1 MDTVNFQCDF
11 CGDKSEGEQLAGWAR
26 PHCSIEMVIRGR
38 RFMSASAIG
47 GVYGVP
53 LVTTEVEDERWGTS
67 LCDRCMK
74 RLAAFLGLRLETP
87 EEFSMRQDETAR
99 RVASDLAASSASMMS
114 HTSTGMRGELVQQ
127 FPTSDTQGQGG
138 FKDPH
143 GNAVTFIPPQSP
155 QPGGLVAQ
163 FPNEPPSSSPSSQEG
178 LKDLRGNAI
187 TFAHPD
193 SGPIARPGR
202 SRKKKPRSAAKSAS
216 AGGE

>member
-26 PHCSIEMVIRGR
+26 PHCSIEMVLRGR
-38 RFMSASAIG
+38 RFMPASAIG

-53 LVTTEVEDERWGTS
+53 LVTTEIEDERWGTS

-114 HTSTGMRGELVQQ
+114 HTSAGMRGELVQQ
-127 FPTSDTQGQGG
+127 FPTSEAQGQ
-138 FKDPH
+138 
-143 GNAVTFIPPQSP
+143 TP

-163 FPNEPPSSSPSSQEG
+163 FPNEPSPSSSSSPSSQEG

-187 TFAHPD
+187 TFAHPE

-202 SRKKKPRSAAKSAS
+202 SRKKKSRRAAKSAL